1 MTAAVGEGGAN
12 PILGCGGP
20 TERDSMEVV
29 DDRWDGEPDDQAE
42 DGPGQEPAEADE
54 PAARPGH
61 PAAYAS
67 NWKQILLVDAS
78 MGLVILLAGFVVVL
92 LWNVWIGAGLGALGA
107 AYTYAVYRRYQQWKG
122 TREAAGL
129 PT

>member
-1 MTAAVGEGGAN
+1 M
-12 PILGCGGP
+12 GC
-20 TERDSMEVV
+20 V

-42 DGPGQEPAEADE
+42 DGSVEEAAADE

-78 MGLVILLAGFVVVL
+78 MGLVVLLAGLVVVL

-107 AYTYAVYRRYQQWKG
+107 AYVYAVYRRYQQWKG